1 MPTSAD
7 FIEGRLEA
15 MTHICPNGPAFEGSA
30 AFEGI
35 LILAD
40 IREAAFGRSSALTE
54 PLGRQLEGFRARATT
69 SRSMY

>member
-1 MPTSAD
+1 V
-7 FIEGRLEA
+7 
-15 MTHICPNGPAFEGSA
+15 A

-54 PLGRQLEGFRARATT
+54 PLGDSWKDFVPERRLRDRCTKDTGRKSEVFSAA
-69 SRSMY
+69 